1 MKKLLLSLAL
11 LTPMTAM
18 AEIDLYSPYVGGQIS
33 RSTFEWDASGSS
45 ATPYTASLFGGF
57 AFNDV
62 VGLEAQVGMGAT
74 DDSTDLGDKLSVKTS
89 AGVYLRGNFEISS
102 DWLAYGLLGYTT
114 QRLELSA
121 PGWSA
126 VDNKDD
132 GSIGG
137 GLEYNVNNSGWTFRG
152 GFLQAARGGGFSNIQ
167 YSAGMAYRF

>member
-18 AEIDLYSPYVGGQIS
+18 AEIDLYSPYVGATVAKS
-33 RSTFEWDASGSS
+33 YVEYDVTNTS
-45 ATPYTASLFGGF
+45 ATPYAVSLLGGF

-74 DDSTDLGDKLSVKTS
+74 DDTTQLGDKLSIKTT
-89 AGVYLRGNFEISS
+89 AGVYLRGNFEISP